1 MMRRSRKLAA
11 VAVVLI
17 PLLAGGFLMQS
28 RTRDGSVLLDQV
40 LSLVSERFVDT
51 LPQGA
56 MYEKAARGLVREL
69 NDPYT
74 ELLSP
79 KELTQ
84 FQRRTGGRYGG
95 LGMSI
100 DLRDQTIVVITVFPH
115 TPAERGGVRE
125 GDRIIAV
132 DTASTRGWSTQK
144 ASDVLTG
151 TPGTKVRVKFGRPGV
166 AQPIEG
172 EFTRAIIHVPAV
184 PYGITFGTVGYVPL
198 QSFNENAASELEDA
212 VRSVMSRGAKGI
224 ILDLRRNPG
233 GILEQSLTVSNLFLK
248 PGLEIASVRSR
259 NGETQ
264 SYVARGQPALPNV
277 PMIVLTDEGS
287 ASASEIVAGALQDHD
302 RAVIVGQ
309 TTFGKGLVQSVFN
322 LDGGY
327 ALKLTTAKWFTP
339 SGRSIQRERKFV
351 DGQFVEDTTR
361 DTLETEASKKARPAY
376 KSDAGR
382 PVYGGGGV
390 APDVIVQDD
399 TLTTAEQQLFKA
411 LSSKFAD
418 FSPVLQDYALEL
430 SRQVPRDFQSQPAW
444 RDELRRRLEARGV
457 KIDPQQWETGGR
469 WVGQQLERYVAR
481 FAAGDSAA
489 KRRELQFDA
498 PLRRAIDMMNK
509 GQTQKDLFTLASVKP
524 LNDAKPSKNQNA
536 TAPDRV
542 RIIPARPPK

>member
-1 MMRRSRKLAA
+1 MRRSPRKLAA
-11 VAVVLI
+11 LAVILI
-17 PLLAGGFLMQS
+17 PLLAGGFLLQS
-28 RTRDGSVLLDQV
+28 RAVGDGTKLLDQV

-51 LPQGA
+51 LPPGA

-79 KELTQ
+79 KELKQ
-84 FQRRTGGRYGG
+84 FTTRTGGRYGG
-95 LGMSI
+95 LGMQI
-100 DLRDQTIVVITVFPH
+100 EPRDQQIVVSRVFPH
-115 TPAERGGVRE
+115 TPAERNGVRE
-125 GDRIIAV
+125 GDRIIQV
-132 DTASTRGWSTQK
+132 DTSSTRGWTTQQ
-144 ASDVLTG
+144 ASDILTG
-151 TPGTKVRVKFGRPGV
+151 TPGTKVRVKFNRPGV
-166 AQPIEG
+166 AQPIDMD
-172 EFTRAIIHVPAV
+172 FTRAVIHVPAV
-184 PYGITFGTVGYVPL
+184 PFEITFGSVGYVPL

-212 VRSVMSRGAKGI
+212 VRSLSSRGAKGVI
-224 ILDLRRNPG
+224 VDLRRNPG

-277 PMIVLTDEGS
+277 PLIVLADEGS

-361 DTLETEASKKARPAY
+361 DTLETDASKKARPAY

-382 PVYGGGGV
+382 IVYGGGGV
-390 APDVIVQDD
+390 TPDVIVQDD
-399 TLTTAEQQLFKA
+399 TLTTPEQQLIKA
-411 LSSKFAD
+411 LAPKAQE
-418 FSPVLQDYALEL
+418 FSTALQDYALEL
-430 SRQVPRDFQSQPAW
+430 SRQVPKDFQSQPTW
-444 RDELRRRLEARGV
+444 KDELRRRIEGRGV
-457 KIDPQQWETGGR
+457 KVDAQQWESGGR
-469 WVGQQLERYVAR
+469 WVNQQLEWWVAR
-481 FAAGDSAA
+481 FASGDSAA
-489 KRRELQFDA
+489 KRRQLPFDA

-509 GQTQKDLFTLASVKP
+509 GQTQKDLFSLASLKP
-524 LNDAKPSKNQNA
+524 LNDAKPAKNQA
-536 TAPDRV
+536 ASV
-542 RIIPARPPK
+542 EAKVPARPPR

>member
-1 MMRRSRKLAA
+1 MRRPRKLAA
-11 VAVVLI
+11 VAVVLL
-17 PLLAGGFLMQS
+17 PLLAGGFLLQS
-28 RTRDGSVLLDQV
+28 RTQSGSALLDQV
-40 LSLVSERFVDT
+40 LTLVSERFVDT
-51 LPQGA
+51 LPQGT

-79 KELTQ
+79 KELKQ
-84 FQRRTGGRYGG
+84 FSTRTGGRYGG
-95 LGMSI
+95 LGMQI
-100 DLRDQTIVVITVFPH
+100 EYRDQQIMVSRVFPH
-115 TPAERGGVRE
+115 TPAERNGVRE
-125 GDRIIAV
+125 GDRIIQV
-132 DTASTRGWSTQK
+132 DTTSTRGWSTQQ

-151 TPGTKVRVKFGRPGV
+151 TAGTKVRVKFSRPGV
-166 AQPIEG
+166 AQPIDM

-184 PYGITFGTVGYVPL
+184 PYAITFGNVGYVPL

-212 VRSVMSRGAKGI
+212 IRSVVTRGAKGV
-224 ILDLRRNPG
+224 ILDLRGNPG

-259 NGETQ
+259 SGETQ

-277 PMIVLTDEGS
+277 PLIVLADERS

-309 TTFGKGLVQSVFN
+309 TTFGKGLVQSVFNN

-361 DTLETEASKKARPAY
+361 DSLETEASKKDRPVY

-399 TLTTAEQQLFKA
+399 TLTTAEQQLIKSLAPKA
-411 LSSKFAD
+411 SE
-418 FSPVLQDYALEL
+418 FSTALQDYALEIA
-430 SRQVPRDFQSQPAW
+430 RQSPKQFQTQPAW
-444 RDELRRRLEARGV
+444 RDELRRRIEARGV
-457 KIDPQQWETGGR
+457 KVDPQQWDSGGR
-469 WVGQQLERYVAR
+469 WVGQQLEHFVAR
-481 FAAGDSAA
+481 YAAGDSAA
-489 KRRELQFDA
+489 KRQELAFDA
-498 PLRRAIDMMNK
+498 PLRKAIDMMNK
-509 GQTQKDLFTLASVKP
+509 GQTQKDLFSLAQASLKP
-524 LNDAKPSKNQNA
+524 INDAKPGKNQA
-536 TAPDRV
+536 AAA
-542 RIIPARPPK
+542 ARPESRP